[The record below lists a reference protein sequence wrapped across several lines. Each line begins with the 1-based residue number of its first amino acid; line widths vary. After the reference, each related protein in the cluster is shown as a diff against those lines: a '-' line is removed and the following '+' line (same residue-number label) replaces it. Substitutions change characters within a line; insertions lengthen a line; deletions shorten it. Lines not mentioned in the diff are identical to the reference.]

1 MANEEFIVGG
11 VRLPRPFRI
20 RRLGHFGINVMEP
33 EVSRTFY
40 EKLLGLRISDRLD
53 FTGRLPEEEL
63 ARLGPRIGYF
73 ARHGTE
79 HHSFVFFPRRV
90 LAAVYGYPKE
100 FPEVTVNQITWQV
113 GSLGEVVDS
122 YEWFKR
128 LGGRVHRAG
137 RDMPGSNW
145 HFYPFDPDG
154 HVNEL
159 FYGIEQVG
167 WDGYS
172 KPLAMHKIRYTLP
185 PPLPHRSE
193 YAEIAAGYA
202 EGVEARAGWRQAEP
216 LEERYDVGGVLL
228 GRPFKVVRVG
238 PVRIFVPELERSLA
252 FYRDVLGL
260 MVTEEV
266 TWQGQ
271 RCVFLRAN
279 AEHHSLALYP
289 IALRAA
295 LGLHSGTTLLSFGMQ
310 LADYRQLRDAVAF
323 LKENGVTLRY
333 LPPELFPGIDYSAFA
348 IDPDGHAIQLYYYME
363 QVGWDGRPRPAALRP
378 SVNNES
384 WPETVAA
391 QEDTYLGEA
400 FLGPWN

>member
-11 VRLPRPFRI
+11 VRLSRPFRI

-63 ARLGPRIGYF
+63 AQLGPRIGYF
-73 ARHGTE
+73 ARHGSE

-90 LAAVYGYPKE
+90 LAAAYAYPKE
-100 FPEVTVNQITWQV
+100 FAEVTVNQITWQV
-113 GSLGEVVDS
+113 GSLREVVDG

-172 KPLAMHKIRYTLP
+172 KPLAMHKIRYPQP

-193 YAEIAAGYA
+193 YAEIEAGYA

-216 LEERYDVGGVLL
+216 LEERHDVGGVLL
-228 GRPFKVVRVG
+228 GRPFKAVRVG
-238 PVRIFVPELERSLA
+238 PVRIFVPELERALA

-271 RCVFLRAN
+271 RCAFLINR
-279 AEHHSLALYP
+279 
-289 IALRAA
+289 LRKPP
-295 LGLHSGTTLLSFGMQ
+295 
-310 LADYRQLRDAVAF
+310 YRVRAVAQ
-323 LKENGVTLRY
+323 
-333 LPPELFPGIDYSAFA
+333 A
-348 IDPDGHAIQLYYYME
+348 DPDHAGRGHR
-363 QVGWDGRPRPAALRP
+363 WKRSKALKTELKRRF
-378 SVNNES
+378 
-384 WPETVAA
+384 A
-391 QEDTYLGEA
+391 
-400 FLGPWN
+400 